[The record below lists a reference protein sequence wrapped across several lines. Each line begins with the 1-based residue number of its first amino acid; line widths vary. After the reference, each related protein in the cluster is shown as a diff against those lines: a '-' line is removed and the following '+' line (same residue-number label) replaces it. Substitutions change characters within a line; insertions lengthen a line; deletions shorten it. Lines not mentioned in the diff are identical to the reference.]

1 MITASMF
8 LGKREKLNRNYQK
21 ESILTAD
28 RFKEP
33 IEDWEIE
40 KFKLKT
46 TDEIKEEERLFDLA
60 KELGR
65 TYNAMMWWYELMY
78 RSDKYDINQHHAK
91 NIIERF
97 SKFKRRKNE

>member
-1 MITASMF
+1 MF
-8 LGKREKLNRNYQK
+8 LGKRNMKRNYQK

-40 KFKLKT
+40 RFKSKT
-46 TDEIKEEERLFDLA
+46 SNEIKEEEKLFDLA

-65 TYNAMMWWYELMY
+65 TYKAMMWWYELMY
-78 RSDKYDINQHHAK
+78 RSDKYEDRQHHAK
-91 NIIERF
+91 SIIERF
-97 SKFKRRKNE
+97 AKF